1 MSRPSLVGND
11 LLSLHVTEGN
21 PEQPRTCHAR
31 RTRDLMTC
39 CMCVSSVLVITRLEL
54 LQISF
59 EAIIKSGIK
68 TKQLRLSAAVEVAS
82 LAVCASLRVYH
93 QWHVIVSQVC

>member
-68 TKQLRLSAAVEVAS
+68 TKQHQSFYHFYNNSIECS
-82 LAVCASLRVYH
+82 SGSCLARGLC
-93 QWHVIVSQVC
+93 